1 MKIRITFLVP
11 KNSGAWHFL
20 PGFFF
25 FFFCDIPQHKIK
37 EKTAADILIYTT
49 VIKYISTVSSAK
61 SLAGEHFEFQMDVMV
76 QQLSTLCQLLK
87 EK

>member
-1 MKIRITFLVP
+1 MALFTCLF
-11 KNSGAWHFL
+11 
-20 PGFFF
+20 GFFF
-25 FFFCDIPQHKIK
+25 GDIPQHKIK